1 MHGKKPDGSGAGLT
15 GRLGSC
21 VPGVV
26 VPTKLVMVL
35 TLPLCRLGCR
45 IPFPALAEPEWHDG
59 GSGRAA
65 EHEDPPSFNLPY
77 GK

>member
-1 MHGKKPDGSGAGLT
+1 M
-15 GRLGSC
+15 GRSQMAQGGTDRPLRG
-21 VPGVV
+21 VRGVV

-65 EHEDPPSFNLPY
+65 EHEDPQFL
-77 GK
+77 